1 MNEQEKQLRHELY
14 EVAINLQTEINSL
27 NKRDTKAG
35 KARVRKLTLNLE
47 KVGKEYRKVSIK
59 A

>member
-1 MNEQEKQLRHELY
+1 MKEQEKQLRHELY

-35 KARVRKLTLNLE
+35 RLRLRKLTLKLE
-47 KVGKEYRKVSIK
+47 KLGKECRKVSIK

>member
-1 MNEQEKQLRHELY
+1 MKEQEKQLRHDLYDLARELI
-14 EVAINLQTEINSL
+14 EEIETL
-27 NKRDTKAG
+27 NDNDTKVG
-35 KARVRKLTLNLE
+35 KKRIRKLTLSLE

>member
-1 MNEQEKQLRHELY
+1 MKEQEKRLRDKLY
-14 EVAINLQTEINSL
+14 DLAIDLQTEINSL

>member
-1 MNEQEKQLRHELY
+1 VKEQEKQLRHKLYDLAIDLQKELD
-14 EVAINLQTEINSL
+14 SL
-27 NKRDTKAG
+27 NMRDTKAG

-59 A
+59 V

>member
-14 EVAINLQTEINSL
+14 AVAINLQTEINSL
-27 NKRDTKAG
+27 NHRDTKTG
-35 KARVRKLTLNLE
+35 KARIRKLTLKLE
-47 KVGKEYRKVSIK
+47 KLGKEYRKVSIK

>member
-1 MNEQEKQLRHELY
+1 MKEQEKQLRHGLYDLARELI
-14 EVAINLQTEINSL
+14 EEIETL
-27 NKRDTKAG
+27 NDNDTKVG
-35 KARVRKLTLNLE
+35 KKRIRKLTLSLE